1 MGVTHI
7 VRGVDH
13 LTNAARQSQIYKAMG
28 WDVPVMAHIPLIH
41 GSDGAK
47 LSKRHGAL
55 GVEAYRDMGYLPSAM
70 RNYLARLGWSHG
82 DDEVFS
88 TEQMIDWFTLGG
100 IGKSAARFDFAK
112 LENLN
117 GLYMRDTPDGELLDA
132 LVAVLPHVEGGPEML
147 SALAE
152 PDNKAKLLLAMPGLK
167 ERAKTLIELQTSS
180 QFLFAKRPL
189 AMEEKAAG
197 LLDDGGR
204 EVMAALLPAL
214 EAQSDWTVE
223 SLEQAVRDFAAAQEL
238 KLGKV
243 AQPLRAALTG
253 STQSPPIFDVLAV
266 LGREEALG
274 RLKDL

>member
-1 MGVTHI
+1 
-7 VRGVDH
+7 
-13 LTNAARQSQIYKAMG
+13 MG

-41 GSDGAK
+41 GADGAK

-55 GVEAYRDMGYLPSAM
+55 GVDAYRDMGYLPSAM

-88 TEQMIDWFTLGG
+88 TEQMIEWFTLDG

-117 GLYMRDTPDGELLDA
+117 GLYMRDTPDSKLLDA
-132 LVAVLPHVEGGPEML
+132 LTQVLPHVDGGAEML
-147 SALAE
+147 SALDGPGNRE
-152 PDNKAKLLLAMPGLK
+152 MLLAAMPGLK

-180 QFLFAKRPL
+180 QFLFARRPL
-189 AMEEKAAG
+189 AMEDKAAR

-204 EVMAALLPAL
+204 EVLTGLLPVL
-214 EAQSDWTVE
+214 EAQTDWTAE
-223 SLEQAVRDFAAAQEL
+223 TLEQAVRDFATAQEL

-274 RLKDL
+274 RLQDLQT

>member
-1 MGVTHI
+1 
-7 VRGVDH
+7 
-13 LTNAARQSQIYKAMG
+13 
-28 WDVPVMAHIPLIH
+28 
-41 GSDGAK
+41 
-47 LSKRHGAL
+47 
-55 GVEAYRDMGYLPSAM
+55 
-70 RNYLARLGWSHG
+70 NYLARLGWSHG

-88 TEQMIDWFTLGG
+88 TEQMIEWFTLGG

-132 LVAVLPHVEGGPEML
+132 LVAVLPHVDGGPEML

-152 PDNKAKLLLAMPGLK
+152 PDNRAKLLLAMPGLK

-180 QFLFAKRPL
+180 QFLFARRPL

-204 EVMAALLPAL
+204 EVMAGLLPAL
-214 EAQSDWTVE
+214 EKQSDWTVE
-223 SLEQAVRDFAAAQEL
+223 SLEQAVRDFATAQDL